1 MRGFFSKHPP
11 MAARAFLAGAALLA
25 GAAAPLRAQ
34 TTPQRS
40 RLSSTPEE
48 TAMAVPRLAHTAG
61 SDGIVTLPHP
71 LDSGAAARIRQVFA
85 LQRDGDIPAAIAEMA
100 RLDDDTLL
108 GDLLAAR
115 YLSPA
120 ARPAPSQLRSWLRTF
135 SDLPDA
141 PAMFRLLASVSPH
154 GASLGPAP
162 AIATLGI
169 ESPAAPL
176 PEEADPAGLAFARN
190 ALLDETVQ
198 ARLAPDGA
206 GAASAL
212 RLVASTRHLDPLYAA
227 ELRGEIAL
235 HLFTAGD
242 DDERAHAVAAEAFAA
257 SGGRIGLAGF
267 VAGLAAWRAG
277 HVEQALPAFEAAS
290 RARLAAAGLRA
301 GAAFWAARAHLRNGD
316 RAGYRS
322 WLGRAAAAP
331 HTFYGLLASRI
342 LGRAD
347 GSWDRPW
354 GRKVTPAG
362 DVEAEPSRPI
372 LSEIDVEAVG
382 ATPAGRR
389 AFALL
394 QVGEAARA
402 EATLRRLWPTV
413 QSDMALC
420 RSIQLVAEAAGL
432 TSLSSQLASILQSR
446 DGQPR
451 DRARFPIPALSP
463 RRGFT
468 VNPALVYALT
478 RLESNFD
485 PSAVSGAGA
494 RGLMQLMPVTAGFV
508 LGQPNRFAGDASA
521 LHNAGLNLELGQRYL
536 SYLATEPAV
545 NGDLIRLLAS
555 YNAGPTAVDRWK
567 PDGDPLL
574 FIESLPNDETREY
587 VHRAFTYLWVYS
599 QRLGVPSPSLVAL
612 AGGRWPIFAD
622 EQGVRT
628 LH

>member
-1 MRGFFSKHPP
+1 
-11 MAARAFLAGAALLA
+11 
-25 GAAAPLRAQ
+25 
-34 TTPQRS
+34 
-40 RLSSTPEE
+40 
-48 TAMAVPRLAHTAG
+48 MAVPRLAPTPG
-61 SDGIVTLPHP
+61 NDGIVTLPHP
-71 LDSGAAARIRQVFA
+71 LEPGAAARIRRIFA
-85 LQRDGDIPAAIAEMA
+85 LQRDGDIPAAVAETA
-100 RLDDDTLL
+100 QLDDDTLL

-135 SDLPDA
+135 PDLPDA
-141 PAMFRLLASVSPH
+141 PAIFQLLASASPSA
-154 GASLGPAP
+154 GGVGPAP
-162 AIATLGI
+162 AKTTLGNG
-169 ESPAAPL
+169 SPAAPL
-176 PEEADPAGLAFARN
+176 PEEADRAGLAFARN
-190 ALLDETVQ
+190 VLLDGTVQ

-206 GAASAL
+206 GVTSAL
-212 RLVASTRHLDPLYAA
+212 RLVAATRHIDPIYAA
-227 ELRGEIAL
+227 QLRAEIAL
-235 HLFTAGD
+235 HLFTAGGND
-242 DDERAHAVAAEAFAA
+242 DQAHAVAAAAFDA
-257 SGGRIGLAGF
+257 SGGRIGLASY

-277 HVEQALPAFEAAS
+277 RPEQALPAFEAAS
-290 RARLAAAGLRA
+290 RARLTAAGLRA
-301 GAAFWAARAHLRNGD
+301 GAAFWAARGHLQEGD

-342 LGRAD
+342 LGRTD

-354 GRKVTPAG
+354 GQPIPAAVD
-362 DVEAEPSRPI
+362 DVEAGPGQAT

-394 QVGEAARA
+394 QVGEPERA
-402 EATLRRLWPTV
+402 EATLRRLWPAV
-413 QSDMALC
+413 QGDMALC
-420 RSIQLVAEAAGL
+420 RSIQLVSEAAGL
-432 TSLSSQLASILQSR
+432 TSLSSQMASILQSR

-451 DRARFPIPALSP
+451 DQARLPIPALSP

-485 PSAVSGAGA
+485 ASAVSGAGA
-494 RGLMQLMPVTAGFV
+494 HGLMQLMPVTAGFV
-508 LGQPNRFAGDASA
+508 LGEPNRFAGNTSA

-536 SYLATEPAV
+536 AYLATEPAV

-555 YNAGPTAVDRWK
+555 YNAGPSAVERWK

-574 FIESLPNDETREY
+574 FIESLPSDETRDY
-587 VHRAFTYLWVYS
+587 VHRALAYLWVYA

-612 AGGRWPIFAD
+612 ADGHWPIFAD
-622 EQGVRT
+622 EKGVRT

>member
-1 MRGFFSKHPP
+1 
-11 MAARAFLAGAALLA
+11 
-25 GAAAPLRAQ
+25 
-34 TTPQRS
+34 
-40 RLSSTPEE
+40 
-48 TAMAVPRLAHTAG
+48 MAVPRLAPTAG

-71 LDSGAAARIRQVFA
+71 LESGTAARIRHIFA
-85 LQRDGDIPAAIAEMA
+85 LQRSGDIPAAVAETA

-115 YLSPA
+115 YLSPG
-120 ARPAPSQLRSWLRTF
+120 ARPAPSQLRSWLKTF

-141 PAMFRLLASVSPH
+141 PAIFQLLASVSPH
-154 GASLGPAP
+154 GAILGPAP
-162 AIATLGI
+162 ATAMLGTD
-169 ESPAAPL
+169 SPAAPL

-190 ALLDETVQ
+190 ALLDQTVQ
-198 ARLAPDGA
+198 ARLGAGGA
-206 GAASAL
+206 GAVSAL
-212 RLVASTRHLDPLYAA
+212 RLVAATRHIDPLYAA
-227 ELRGEIAL
+227 QLRTEIAL
-235 HLFTAGD
+235 HLFTAGGSD
-242 DDERAHAVAAEAFAA
+242 DQARAVAAAAFTA
-257 SGGRIGLAGF
+257 SGGRIGLASY

-277 HVEQALPAFEAAS
+277 QPDQALPAFEAAS

-301 GAAFWAARAHLRNGD
+301 GAAFWAARTHLRAGD

-322 WLGRAAAAP
+322 WLDRAAAAP

-342 LGRAD
+342 LGRTD

-354 GRKVTPAG
+354 GQPVPPTEDDLEAG
-362 DVEAEPSRPI
+362 PSRPT

-394 QVGEAARA
+394 QVGETARA

-413 QSDMALC
+413 QGDMALC
-420 RSIQLVAEAAGL
+420 RSIELVAEAAGL
-432 TSLSSQLASILQSR
+432 TALSSQLAAILQDR

-451 DRARFPIPALSP
+451 DQARLPIPTLAP

-494 RGLMQLMPVTAGFV
+494 HGLMQLMPMTAGFV
-508 LGQPNRFAGDASA
+508 LGEPNRFAANARA
-521 LHNAGLNLELGQRYL
+521 LQNAGLNLELGQRYL
-536 SYLATEPAV
+536 TYLATQPDV
-545 NGDLIRLLAS
+545 QGDLIRLLAS
-555 YNAGPTAVDRWK
+555 YNAGPGAVGRWK

-574 FIESLPNDETREY
+574 FIETLPSEGTRDY

-599 QRLGVPSPSLVAL
+599 QRLSVPSPSLAAL
-612 AGGRWPIFAD
+612 ADGRWPIFAD

>member
-1 MRGFFSKHPP
+1 
-11 MAARAFLAGAALLA
+11 
-25 GAAAPLRAQ
+25 
-34 TTPQRS
+34 
-40 RLSSTPEE
+40 
-48 TAMAVPRLAHTAG
+48 MAVPRLTPPAG

-71 LDSGAAARIRQVFA
+71 LPSGDAARIRRIFA
-85 LQRDGDIPAAIAEMA
+85 LQRDGDIPAAVAETA
-100 RLDDDTLL
+100 KLDDDTLL

-120 ARPAPSQLRSWLRTF
+120 AQPTPSQLRLWLKTF

-141 PAMFRLLASVSPH
+141 PAVFALLASASPH

-162 AIATLGI
+162 ARTTLGI

-176 PEEADPAGLAFARN
+176 PEEADPAGLAFKRN
-190 ALLDETVQ
+190 ALLDDTVQ

-206 GAASAL
+206 GASSAL
-212 RLVASTRHLDPLYAA
+212 RLVAATRHIDPLYAA
-227 ELRGEIAL
+227 QLRAEIAL

-242 DDERAHAVAAEAFAA
+242 DDEQAHAVAIAALDA
-257 SGGRIGLAGF
+257 SGGRIGLAGY

-277 HVEQALPAFEAAS
+277 RPDQALPAFEAAS
-290 RARLAAAGLRA
+290 RARLTAAGLRA
-301 GAAFWAARAHLRNGD
+301 GAAFWAARAHLRVGD
-316 RAGYRS
+316 RAGYRT

-354 GRKVTPAG
+354 GQPTPPDEQEDQPG
-362 DVEAEPSRPI
+362 RPT

-394 QVGEAARA
+394 QVGETARA

-413 QSDMALC
+413 QGDMALC
-420 RSIQLVAEAAGL
+420 RSIQLVAEAGEL

-451 DRARFPIPALSP
+451 DQARFPIPALAP

-468 VNPALVYALT
+468 MNPALVYALT

-485 PSAVSGAGA
+485 ASAVSGSGA
-494 RGLMQLMPVTAGFV
+494 HGLMQLMPVTAGFV
-508 LGQPNRFAGDASA
+508 LGQPNRFASNPDA

-536 SYLATEPAV
+536 SYLATQPAV

-574 FIESLPNDETREY
+574 FIETLPSDETRDY

-612 AGGRWPIFAD
+612 ADGRWPIFAD
-622 EQGVRT
+622 EQGRRT

>member
-1 MRGFFSKHPP
+1 MRGFFRQHPP
-11 MAARAFLAGAALLA
+11 LAARAFLAGAALLA

-34 TTPQRS
+34 TPVQRS
-40 RLSSTPEE
+40 RPSSTLEE
-48 TAMAVPRLAHTAG
+48 TAMAVPRLAPAAG

-71 LDSGAAARIRQVFA
+71 LDSAAAARIRHIFA
-85 LQRDGDIPAAIAEMA
+85 LQRIGDIPAAIAETA
-100 RLDDDTLL
+100 KLDDDTLL

-120 ARPAPSQLRSWLRTF
+120 ARPTPSQLRSWLRTF

-141 PAMFRLLASVSPH
+141 PAVFQLLASVSPR

-162 AIATLGI
+162 ATATLGI

-176 PEEADPAGLAFARN
+176 PEEADPAGLAFTRN
-190 ALLDETVQ
+190 ALLDDTVQ
-198 ARLAPDGA
+198 ARLAPNGA
-206 GAASAL
+206 GASSAL
-212 RLVASTRHLDPLYAA
+212 RLVTATRHIDPLSAA
-227 ELRGEIAL
+227 QLRAEIAL
-235 HLFTAGD
+235 HLFTAGGS
-242 DDERAHAVAAEAFAA
+242 DEQAHAVAAAAFDA
-257 SGGRIGLAGF
+257 SGGRIGLAGY
-267 VAGLAAWRAG
+267 VSGLAAWRGG
-277 HVEQALPAFEAAS
+277 HPEQALPAFEAAS
-290 RARLAAAGLRA
+290 RARLTAAGLRA

-354 GRKVTPAG
+354 GQPTPAED
-362 DVEAEPSRPI
+362 DVEAGPGRAT

-413 QSDMALC
+413 QGDMALC
-420 RSIQLVAEAAGL
+420 RSMELVAEAAGL

-451 DRARFPIPALSP
+451 DHARFPVPALFP

-468 VNPALVYALT
+468 MNPALVYALT

-485 PSAVSGAGA
+485 ASAVSGAGA
-494 RGLMQLMPVTAGFV
+494 HGLMQLMPVTAGFV
-508 LGQPNRFAGDASA
+508 LGEPNRFANNAGA
-521 LHNAGLNLELGQRYL
+521 LHDAGLNLELGQRYL
-536 SYLATEPAV
+536 AYLAAQPAV

-555 YNAGPTAVDRWK
+555 YNAGPGAVDRWK

-574 FIESLPNDETREY
+574 FIESLPSDETRDY

-599 QRLGVPSPSLVAL
+599 QRFGVPSPSLVAL
-612 AGGRWPIFAD
+612 ADGRWPIFAD
-622 EQGVRT
+622 EQAVRT

>member
-1 MRGFFSKHPP
+1 
-11 MAARAFLAGAALLA
+11 
-25 GAAAPLRAQ
+25 
-34 TTPQRS
+34 
-40 RLSSTPEE
+40 
-48 TAMAVPRLAHTAG
+48 MAVPRLVPSAG

-71 LDSGAAARIRQVFA
+71 LDSGAAARIRHIFA
-85 LQRDGDIPAAIAEMA
+85 LQRSGDIPAAVAETA

-115 YLSPA
+115 YLSPI
-120 ARPAPSQLRSWLRTF
+120 ARPAPSQLRLWLKTF
-135 SDLPDA
+135 SELPDA
-141 PAMFRLLASVSPH
+141 PAIFQLLATTTPH
-154 GASLGPAP
+154 STNLGPSP
-162 AIATLGI
+162 ATVTLGT

-176 PEEADPAGLAFARN
+176 PEETAPAGLAFARN
-190 ALLDETVQ
+190 AMLDRTVQ

-212 RLVASTRHLDPLYAA
+212 RLVAATRQLDPLYAA
-227 ELRGEIAL
+227 QLRGEIAL
-235 HLFTAGD
+235 HLFTAGGS
-242 DDERAHAVAAEAFAA
+242 DEQAHAVAAAAFAG

-277 HVEQALPAFEAAS
+277 HPEQAQPAFEAAS
-290 RARLAAAGLRA
+290 RARLTAAGLRA
-301 GAAFWAARAHLRNGD
+301 GAAFWAARAHLQDGD
-316 RAGYRS
+316 YAGYRS

-342 LGRAD
+342 LGRVD

-354 GRKVTPAG
+354 GQPVTPAG
-362 DVEAEPSRPI
+362 DVDAGPSRPI

-413 QSDMALC
+413 QGDMALC

-451 DRARFPIPALSP
+451 DQARFPIPTLSP

-485 PSAVSGAGA
+485 ASAVSGAGA
-494 RGLMQLMPVTAGFV
+494 HGLMQLMPVTAGFV
-508 LGQPNRFAGDASA
+508 LGEPNRFADDARA
-521 LHNAGLNLELGQRYL
+521 LHDAGLNLELGQRYL
-536 SYLATEPAV
+536 SYLATQPGV
-545 NGDLIRLLAS
+545 QGDLIRLLAS
-555 YNAGPTAVDRWK
+555 YNAGPSTVERWK

-574 FIESLPNDETREY
+574 FIETLPSDETRDY

-612 AGGRWPIFAD
+612 ADGRWPIFAD
-622 EQGVRT
+622 EKVVRT